1 MLAYKEVA
9 TETLKHD
16 EKTLHFDYWWQ
27 NTYQNKM
34 SSYKSIRDEQTKLPY
49 ILSPKTLGQ
58 VIVLISGKFL

>member
-34 SSYKSIRDEQTKLPY
+34 SKVIKASEMNKPSY
-49 ILSPKTLGQ
+49 
-58 VIVLISGKFL
+58 LIFYHLKP